1 MTRFTVWLEMGLTA
15 TFVCV
20 VDMLLMG
27 YGVILHVNSVFSL
40 VMTSQG
46 YKGRVMK
53 FSGESPSVV
62 VKADGSLA
70 TQGILVQFENDDVM
84 VPHAGPLDALA

>member
-1 MTRFTVWLEMGLTA
+1 MWLEMGLTA

-20 VDMLLMG
+20 VADMLLVG
-27 YGVILHVNSVFSL
+27 YDVILHVNSVFSL

-46 YKGRVMK
+46 YKGRVME

-62 VKADGSLA
+62 FVKADGSLA
-70 TQGILVQFENDDVM
+70 TQGILIQFDNDDVM
-84 VPHAGPLDALA
+84 VPHAGPLDVLA